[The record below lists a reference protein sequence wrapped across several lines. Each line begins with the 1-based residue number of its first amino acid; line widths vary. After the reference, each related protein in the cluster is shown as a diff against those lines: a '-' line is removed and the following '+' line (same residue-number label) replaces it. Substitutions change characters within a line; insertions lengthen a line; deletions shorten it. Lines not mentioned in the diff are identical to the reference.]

1 MVISPTQLRRAQRLH
16 SKNSY
21 LQAKTHL
28 LSLIRPLPSHA
39 LQSNH
44 LERFRRKLYDGT
56 WQAPPPPPSSHIP
69 AAGDND
75 AGNHCTWCGTWV
87 PMPVTST
94 CRVADAPQSYSG
106 DSLSDVRPSGIPP
119 FQFTAPCI
127 VFPSRLD
134 DMVATDLGGS
144 SSNIIQPAPSGPVG
158 DTFFHFSDLGSAV
171 SVCWIS
177 CEAVQ
182 PLLAQAV
189 VANGGQAIFSG
200 QPRTQLGV
208 KVQDFARK
216 SSRELAE
223 QPAFLSASSL
233 SATFNL
239 YSAVATDGQES
250 PPANQLTSPAPASS
264 NECKQQ

>member
-1 MVISPTQLRRAQRLH
+1 MAGNREGLSIIIYLLHSCRLH
-16 SKNSY
+16 TSFSKHLCLLHCS
-21 LQAKTHL
+21 LGTSLL
-28 LSLIRPLPSHA
+28 LSA
-39 LQSNH
+39 K
-44 LERFRRKLYDGT
+44 FRLG
-56 WQAPPPPPSSHIP
+56 
-69 AAGDND
+69 
-75 AGNHCTWCGTWV
+75 V
-87 PMPVTST
+87 
-94 CRVADAPQSYSG
+94 
-106 DSLSDVRPSGIPP
+106 
-119 FQFTAPCI
+119 
-127 VFPSRLD
+127 LD
-134 DMVATDLGGS
+134 CPGS
-144 SSNIIQPAPSGPVG
+144 SADGLAHGPMCTKAPNVFGTPAL
-158 DTFFHFSDLGSAV
+158 FHFSDLGSAV

-200 QPRTQLGV
+200 QPRMELGV

-239 YSAVATDGQES
+239 YSAAATDGQET